1 MVMKFPKTV
10 VHYCKHCKKHTKMK
24 VSQAKKRNASP
35 FSRGSK
41 VRAKLRGLAKGMG
54 NKGRY
59 SRKAISQFKMTGK
72 KVTKKTDLRY
82 QCEVCKKTTVQ
93 GRAYRAKKVEFV

>member
-1 MVMKFPKTV
+1 MKFPKTLV
-10 VHYCKHCKKHTKMK
+10 RYCKHCRKHGKHK
-24 VSQAKKRNASP
+24 VFQSKKRNASP
-35 FSRGSK
+35 FTRGSK
-41 VRAKLRGLAKGMG
+41 VRARLRGLAQGMG

-59 SRKAISQFKMTGK
+59 SRKAVTQFKMTGK

-82 QCEVCKKTTVQ
+82 TCETCKKTAVQ

>member
-1 MVMKFPKTV
+1 MKFPKTV
-10 VHYCKHCKKHTKMK
+10 TRYCKFCKAHTKQK

-35 FSRGSK
+35 YSRGSK

-82 QCEVCKKTTVQ
+82 TCEKCKKTTVQ
-93 GRAYRAKKVEFV
+93 GRAYRAKKVELI